1 MAHQSGLLK
10 RMKADSAAKTAAS
23 TWRNLMTACQMVTD
37 AALLAAHDVFQ
48 LGPGRAAKF
57 VAAIKKYT
65 NEIAA
70 LLVEDGKT
78 DRDYI
83 YTREKVD
90 QRLKQICGEDFDPW
104 EVRYGEKGG

>member
-1 MAHQSGLLK
+1 MARQSGLLK
-10 RMKADSAAKTAAS
+10 RMKAENQAKTAAA

-57 VAAIKKYT
+57 VAAIGKYT

-70 LLVEDGKT
+70 LLVEDAKT
-78 DRDYI
+78 DCDYI

-90 QRLKQICGEDFDPW
+90 ERLKQICGDDFTPW
-104 EVRYGEKGG
+104 EERYK

>member
-1 MAHQSGLLK
+1 MRQSGLLK
-10 RMKADSAAKTAAS
+10 RMKAASAAKTAAA

-57 VAAIKKYT
+57 VAAIGKYT

-70 LLVEDGKT
+70 LLVEDAKT

-90 QRLKQICGEDFDPW
+90 ERLKQICGDNFTPW
-104 EVRYGEKGG
+104 EERYK

>member
-1 MAHQSGLLK
+1 MARQSGLLK
-10 RMKADSAAKTAAS
+10 RMKAESAAKAS
-23 TWRNLMTACQMVTD
+23 ATTWKNIMTACQMVTD
-37 AALLAAHDVFQ
+37 AAVLAAHDVFQ
-48 LGPGRAAKF
+48 LGPGRAVKF

-90 QRLKQICGEDFDPW
+90 QRLKQICGENFDPL